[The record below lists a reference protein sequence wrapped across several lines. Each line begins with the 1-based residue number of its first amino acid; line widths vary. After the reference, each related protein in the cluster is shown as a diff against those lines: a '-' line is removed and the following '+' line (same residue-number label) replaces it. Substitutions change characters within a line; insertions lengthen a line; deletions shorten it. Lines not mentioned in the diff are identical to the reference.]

1 MAAPGSLGGSV
12 DAPCGRCWLKAHLHL
27 SLNSIVLSSLRWT
40 AKQDNSFSH
49 EPNLANIRHIRGY
62 CRMGAY
68 IREFIEIFN
77 KGKGKGFSIGILT
90 LQ

>member
-1 MAAPGSLGGSV
+1 M
-12 DAPCGRCWLKAHLHL
+12 
-27 SLNSIVLSSLRWT
+27 
-40 AKQDNSFSH
+40 NSFSH

-77 KGKGKGFSIGILT
+77 KGKGKGFSIGIFT

>member
-1 MAAPGSLGGSV
+1 M
-12 DAPCGRCWLKAHLHL
+12 H
-27 SLNSIVLSSLRWT
+27 
-40 AKQDNSFSH
+40 AKLLNSFSH

-68 IREFIEIFN
+68 IREFIETFN
-77 KGKGKGFSIGILT
+77 KGFQYEILN

>member
-1 MAAPGSLGGSV
+1 MLTKTGS
-12 DAPCGRCWLKAHLHL
+12 CIR
-27 SLNSIVLSSLRWT
+27 T
-40 AKQDNSFSH
+40 KQDNSFSH

-77 KGKGKGFSIGILT
+77 KGKGKKVESRK
-90 LQ
+90 